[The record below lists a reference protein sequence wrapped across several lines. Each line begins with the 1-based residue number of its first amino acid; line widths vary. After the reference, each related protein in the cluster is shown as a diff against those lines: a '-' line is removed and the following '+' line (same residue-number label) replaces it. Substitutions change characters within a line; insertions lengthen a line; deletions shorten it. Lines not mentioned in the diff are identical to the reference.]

1 LKVTITTAGMDAM
14 EAKAKERLY
23 RLVDQIPE
31 GEVHTAE
38 RFLEY
43 LAAAQDPVM
52 LALLNAP
59 EDDEPLSDE
68 DREALEEGRRALA
81 EGDVVSD
88 EELRAELKI

>member
-1 LKVTITTAGMDAM
+1 MTSTVTPTVTPAM

-23 RLVDQIPE
+23 RLVEQIPE

-43 LAAAQDPVM
+43 LAAADDPVM
-52 LALLNAP
+52 RALLNAP
-59 EDDEPLSDE
+59 EDDEPLSAE
-68 DREALEEGRRALA
+68 DREALEEGRKALA

-88 EELRAELKI
+88 EELRAELGI

>member
-1 LKVTITTAGMDAM
+1 M

-43 LAAAQDPVM
+43 LMTADDPV
-52 LALLNAP
+52 LRALINAP
-59 EDDEPLSDE
+59 EDDEPASPE
-68 DREALEEGRRALA
+68 EEEAVREALEDVAAGRMHSIEKVKR
-81 EGDVVSD
+81 
-88 EELRAELKI
+88 ELGL

>member
-1 LKVTITTAGMDAM
+1 VTPAVTDTM

-23 RLVDQIPE
+23 RLIDQIPE

-43 LAAAQDPVM
+43 LTTADDPV
-52 LALLNAP
+52 LRALMNAP
-59 EDDEPLSDE
+59 EADEPLSDE

-81 EGDVVSD
+81 EGDVVTD
-88 EELRAELKI
+88 EELSAEFGL

>member
-1 LKVTITTAGMDAM
+1 M

-23 RLVDQIPE
+23 RLIDQIPD
-31 GEVHTAE
+31 GEVHTVE

-43 LAAAQDPVM
+43 LANADDPVWR
-52 LALLNAP
+52 ALMNAP

-88 EELRAELKI
+88 EELRAKLGI